1 MNFFKK
7 IEEIGHGLARRKAVF
22 CAQDLSGLARKYSTQ
37 SAQLLLDKVG
47 DLIYLHKIFQHISV
61 GVVRERRP
69 GRKPASREFTW
80 AECLESINNTVT
92 GVENWL
98 IISPPKKGI
107 VRISCNG
114 FAIAPT
120 RAR

>member
-22 CAQDLSGLARKYSTQ
+22 VRRTRRVRPNKDSKQ

-98 IISPPKKGI
+98 IISPLKKGI

>member
-1 MNFFKK
+1 M
-7 IEEIGHGLARRKAVF
+7 
-22 CAQDLSGLARKYSTQ
+22 
-37 SAQLLLDKVG
+37 LDKAG
-47 DLIYLHKIFQHISV
+47 ELIYLYKIFQHISV
-61 GVVRERRP
+61 GVVGERRP
-69 GRKPASREFTW
+69 GRKPANRHMTW

-92 GVENWL
+92 GVEHWL

-107 VRISCNG
+107 VRTSCNG